1 MTKRFY
7 TPLFDFIFKL
17 IFGDQRNIAV
27 LTALLAAALDLPEV
41 EFDHLTIIDPFLK
54 REFEGDK
61 MGILDVK
68 VHTQSGAVINVEMQV
83 ETNQELRKR
92 IVISTAKMLT
102 EQIKRWDEYNQAE
115 RVVSIVICGGILIP
129 EEAGYYNRYSIR
141 NAQSGAEF
149 TDLIEINVLE
159 LGKLPKESDGGRLFN
174 WGQFFKAQNPE
185 ELAMIAE
192 KDPAIKQA
200 VALVMELNDDE
211 RARLI
216 ADAQWKQRMDQ
227 AGRERQSYRE
237 GTEEGR
243 NEVLELMEQGFTLE
257 QIKEKLSGGRWPPK
271 SYTK

>member
-27 LTALLAAALDLPEV
+27 LTALLAAALDLPEA
-41 EFDHLTIIDPFLK
+41 EFDHLTIIDPYLK
-54 REFEGDK
+54 PEFDNDK

-68 VHTQSGAVINVEMQV
+68 VHIQSGAVINVEMQV
-83 ETNQELRKR
+83 ETYQELRKR
-92 IVISTAKMLT
+92 ITFSTAKMLT
-102 EQIKRWDEYNQAE
+102 EQIKRGDRYNQAE
-115 RVVSIVICGGILIP
+115 RVVSIVICGGVLIP
-129 EEAGYYNRYSIR
+129 EEKGYYNRYSIR
-141 NAQSGAEF
+141 NVQSGTEF
-149 TDLIEINVLE
+149 TDLIAINVLE

-200 VALVMELNDDE
+200 AALVMELNEDE

-243 NEVLELMEQGFTLE
+243 NQVLELMEQGFTLE
-257 QIKEKLSGGRWPPK
+257 QIKEKLSGG
-271 SYTK
+271 